1 MTTIPSGWTK
11 TRVLIT
17 GPAETDK
24 FTVRLRAPIHRV
36 AFVAAVSM
44 QGANAILTLEGLN
57 TNQLTTVDSGGNHI
71 HFDYTASNLNGELQY
86 ALYTPPVLP
95 SNPQTSRDITEV
107 RVAVVDAKGASYEV
121 STAVSVELDFW
132 SYTNP
137 AGTST
142 LL

>member
-1 MTTIPSGWTK
+1 M
-11 TRVLIT
+11 
-17 GPAETDK
+17 
-24 FTVRLRAPIHRV
+24 

-57 TNQLTTVDSGGNHI
+57 TNQLTTVDSEGNHI
-71 HFDYTASNLNGELQY
+71 YFDYTASNLNGELQY

>member
-1 MTTIPSGWTK
+1 M
-11 TRVLIT
+11 
-17 GPAETDK
+17 
-24 FTVRLRAPIHRV
+24 

-121 STAVSVELDFW
+121 STAVSAELDFW